1 MVETSK
7 YKCERKHDCEARPLY
22 APMRVTWHLEESD
35 VANHGKEVNHDAS
48 FMNKDDGQMRN
59 ARTPPILLIP
69 SLTFLLLEGL

>member
-1 MVETSK
+1 
-7 YKCERKHDCEARPLY
+7 
-22 APMRVTWHLEESD
+22 MRVTWHLEESD